1 MQDQSLYYG
10 FDKSRFKENKREVKD
25 KYMGPLIKTI
35 MTRCIHCT
43 RCVRFAT
50 EVGGVTELGAIGR
63 GENMQITTYL
73 EKSMESELSAN
84 VIDLCPVG
92 ALTSKPYAFEARPW
106 ELKKTETIDVM
117 DAVGSNIRVDT
128 YGWEVK
134 RILPRLNND
143 INEEWIS
150 DKTRYACDGLLKQRL
165 DKPYKKENGKLVETS
180 WDEAIDLFKSKFLET
195 KKNLIGAHSGDM
207 ASMETT
213 NSFKNF
219 LDKNHISN
227 YEFREKPFYINSEN
241 KINYIFNSTIKGIED
256 SDCIVLIGTNP
267 RHEATMVNARIRKN
281 FVNKKIPILSFGNP
295 GDLTYDY
302 TIVGNTTEDIK
313 KFINKEN
320 KASDIVLKSKRP
332 IVIIGESA
340 LELESGQFI
349 FESIKK
355 FLIENNFINESW
367 NALNILIQNAA
378 SVGAIDLGFFNK
390 NKKNNFDFFKK
401 LNNNEFKLLYFVGSD
416 NLDFIKKD
424 EFVIYQGSH
433 GDRIAQIEDIIFPSA
448 AFTEQNGLF
457 LNLEGRLQKSIKS
470 TYPPGK
476 SKEDWKIFNM
486 IHRNLNNEDLYK
498 SFNELRNETLKNV
511 KNHSDFDLL
520 PKTNIK
526 KLNTEVDNF
535 IDDKIT
541 IKKIDYYFSNSITRS
556 SKTMSDCR
564 TARSKILK
572 NGTGS

>member
-1 MQDQSLYYG
+1 M
-10 FDKSRFKENKREVKD
+10 
-25 KYMGPLIKTI
+25 
-35 MTRCIHCT
+35 
-43 RCVRFAT
+43 
-50 EVGGVTELGAIGR
+50 
-63 GENMQITTYL
+63 
-73 EKSMESELSAN
+73 
-84 VIDLCPVG
+84 
-92 ALTSKPYAFEARPW
+92 
-106 ELKKTETIDVM
+106 
-117 DAVGSNIRVDT
+117 SN
-128 YGWEVK
+128 
-134 RILPRLNND
+134 
-143 INEEWIS
+143 S
-150 DKTRYACDGLLKQRL
+150 
-165 DKPYKKENGKLVETS
+165 
-180 WDEAIDLFKSKFLET
+180 
-195 KKNLIGAHSGDM
+195 
-207 ASMETT
+207 TT
-213 NSFKNF
+213 N
-219 LDKNHISN
+219 
-227 YEFREKPFYINSEN
+227 
-241 KINYIFNSTIKGIED
+241 
-256 SDCIVLIGTNP
+256 C
-267 RHEATMVNARIRKN
+267 
-281 FVNKKIPILSFGNP
+281 
-295 GDLTYDY
+295 
-302 TIVGNTTEDIK
+302 
-313 KFINKEN
+313 
-320 KASDIVLKSKRP
+320 
-332 IVIIGESA
+332 
-340 LELESGQFI
+340 
-349 FESIKK
+349 
-355 FLIENNFINESW
+355 W

-433 GDRIAQIEDIIFPSA
+433 GDRIAQIADIIFPSA